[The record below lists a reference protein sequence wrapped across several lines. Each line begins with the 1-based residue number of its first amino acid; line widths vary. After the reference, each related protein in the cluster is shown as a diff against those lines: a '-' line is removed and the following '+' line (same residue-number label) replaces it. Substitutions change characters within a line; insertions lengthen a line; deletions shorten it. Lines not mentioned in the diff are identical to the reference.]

1 MFLTRVILY
10 LVVVLLAARALRQF
24 LGHVA
29 EGMRSDGSPS
39 RRIDQ
44 GVRMARDPIC
54 GTFVIPASA
63 LAVRDADGLHH
74 FCSAKCRDAFM
85 ARGRRTS

>member
-1 MFLTRVILY
+1 MLLR
-10 LVVVLLAARALRQF
+10 VLLLLILVALVARELRRF

-29 EGMRSDGSPS
+29 EGLRGEGGPA

-44 GVRMARDPIC
+44 GVRMARDPVC
-54 GTFVIPASA
+54 GTFVIPAGA
-63 LAVRDADGLHH
+63 LAVRDATGVHH
-74 FCSAKCRDAFM
+74 FCSAKCRDAFV